1 MYLST
6 PNAMDTE
13 QLFQS
18 YFQLQ
23 DTKSRRAIILESPTL
38 RTGPFPKPFSAA
50 DSPHI
55 TTTHA
60 RVDPALPLA
69 AIHHLLRVFPVGQD
83 VCNHPDPPEKATG
96 SSAGQRVQRRAPQP
110 ALGGGSSTSTHT
122 TFVLPLS
129 SEDISARLLA
139 YQHEE
144 IHPDLPKESLTFP
157 KSRRR
162 SPKHLTPL
170 NAVCLAKNPERGQL
184 LAKHQPPSSDQR
196 LPALMLW
203 VHGSQKRI
211 RGTESLYFVSVG
223 LVSLPRASNNKRHMK
238 RRLSLVHQS

>member
-13 QLFQS
+13 QLFQR

-23 DTKSRRAIILESPTL
+23 DTKTRRAIILESPTL

-55 TTTHA
+55 TTTRA

-110 ALGGGSSTSTHT
+110 AD
-122 TFVLPLS
+122 P
-129 SEDISARLLA
+129 RL
-139 YQHEE
+139 QEE
-144 IHPDLPKESLTFP
+144 GAPHPRT
-157 KSRRR
+157 
-162 SPKHLTPL
+162 
-170 NAVCLAKNPERGQL
+170 
-184 LAKHQPPSSDQR
+184 QR
-196 LPALMLW
+196 LFFLCLLKTFR
-203 VHGSQKRI
+203 HGFLLTNSKKS
-211 RGTESLYFVSVG
+211 T
-223 LVSLPRASNNKRHMK
+223 
-238 RRLSLVHQS
+238 